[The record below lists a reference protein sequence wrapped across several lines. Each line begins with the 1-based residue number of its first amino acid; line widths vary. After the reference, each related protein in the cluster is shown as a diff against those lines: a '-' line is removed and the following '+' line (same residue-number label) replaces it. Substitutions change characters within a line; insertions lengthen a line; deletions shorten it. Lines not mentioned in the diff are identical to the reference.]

1 MLPKGVTVAE
11 HTDNEGLLK
20 SFRKKALFDIEILP
34 VKLDYGRDAIE
45 KIIPHRP
52 PLLFVD
58 RLVGY
63 DPAEGL
69 MAGKRFMDPQDP
81 VFAGHFPDF
90 PVYPGNFTIETIGQ
104 LGLCM
109 YYFVANKR
117 SDIGSDAAPIQL
129 RATKVGGALFVEPIL
144 PGDEVTILAKRI
156 SFDGYFAAI
165 IGQAMVRGK
174 VAVVTIGEVMIM
186 ND

>member
-1 MLPKGVTVAE
+1 M
-11 HTDNEGLLK
+11 TDTMQPEAILK
-20 SFRKKALFDIEILP
+20 SFRKKPLFDVDALP
-34 VKLDYGRDAIE
+34 LRLNYDQEAIK
-45 KIIPHRP
+45 KIIPHRS

-58 RLVGY
+58 KLVGY
-63 DPAEGL
+63 DSEDGL
-69 MAGKRFMDPQDP
+69 IAGKRFMDPKDP
-81 VFAGHFPDF
+81 VFGGHFPDF

-117 SDIGSDAAPIQL
+117 TDIGADATPIQL

-144 PGDEVTILAKRI
+144 PGDEVTILAKRL
-156 SFDGYFAAI
+156 SFDGYFASI

-186 ND
+186 QD